1 MILTPWTEF
10 KNENFLNL
18 IASQL
23 KKIPIIDPYGL
34 IPLPLIE
41 SSKLQVY
48 SLGRYSN
55 YDESK
60 QNG

>member
-1 MILTPWTEF
+1 MILTPWAEF
-10 KNENFLNL
+10 KNEIFLNL
-18 IASQL
+18 IAGQL
-23 KKIPIIDPYGL
+23 KETPIIDPYGL

-41 SSKLQVY
+41 SNKLQVY

-60 QNG
+60 